1 MDLVSMMATWSGHD
15 GGPWFLIFPLLWI
28 VLIVVAVVLWR
39 GRSDRGGS
47 RTAEAVLAERY
58 ARGEIPEEEY
68 RERLTVL
75 RGKGR

>member
-1 MDLVSMMATWSGHD
+1 MDIVSMMAMWSGHD
-15 GGPWFLIFPLLWI
+15 GGPWFLLFPLLWI

-39 GRSDRGGS
+39 GRSGRGGS